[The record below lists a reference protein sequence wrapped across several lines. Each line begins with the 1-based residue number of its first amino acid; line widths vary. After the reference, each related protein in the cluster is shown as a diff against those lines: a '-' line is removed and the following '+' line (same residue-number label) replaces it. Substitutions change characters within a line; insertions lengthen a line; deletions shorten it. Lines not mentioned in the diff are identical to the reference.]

1 MKIHKEGKNIILI
14 SCAITV
20 ILVIATLYAPF
31 LSTLPKILIIA
42 FFVITEFLIIRFFRI
57 PNRDLVNDDNL
68 IISPADGTIVA
79 IEKVFEKE
87 FFNDTRLQI
96 SIFMSIYDV
105 HANLYPVSGKIVYS
119 KYHKGKYIVARHPKS
134 SQLNE
139 HYSVVV
145 KNPAAGEILVK
156 QIAGAVARRIVNYSE
171 VNTEVKQGEQIGFI
185 KFGSRVD
192 LFLPSDTE
200 LKINLKQKVKAG
212 ITPIAVINRN
222 QIKINN

>member
-1 MKIHKEGKNIILI
+1 MKIHKEGKNIILTT
-14 SCAITV
+14 CAITV

-31 LSTLPKILIIA
+31 LSALPKILIIA

-57 PNRDLVNDDNL
+57 PNRILIHDDNL
-68 IISPADGTIVA
+68 IMSPADGTIVA

-119 KYHKGKYIVARHPKS
+119 KYHKGKYIIARYPKS

-139 HYSVVV
+139 HHSVVV

-171 VNTEVKQGEQIGFI
+171 INTEVKQGEQIGFI

-192 LFLPSDTE
+192 LFLPENTS
-200 LKINLKQKVKAG
+200 LKVHLKQKVKAG

>member
-1 MKIHKEGKNIILI
+1 MKIHKEGKNIILTT
-14 SCAITV
+14 CAITV

-31 LSTLPKILIIA
+31 LSALPKILIIA
-42 FFVITEFLIIRFFRI
+42 SFVITEFLIIRFFRI
-57 PNRDLVNDDNL
+57 PNRDMVNDDNL

-79 IEKVFEKE
+79 IEKIFEKE

-139 HYSVVV
+139 HHSVVI

-171 VNTEVKQGEQIGFI
+171 VNTEVKQSKQLGFI
-185 KFGSRVD
+185 KLGSRVD
-192 LFLPSDTE
+192 LFLPPDTE